1 MKEVRYP
8 VASGKFYPSQPKALI
23 EKIES
28 CFNQAINKLPAISKE
43 KPSKPI
49 GLVVPHAGYEFSGKV
64 SAWAYSE
71 LAKEGLPD
79 LVVIIGPNHTGMGG
93 GIALML
99 EGSWKTPLG
108 EVLIDED
115 LGKLLHEDIMDI
127 DKSAHLYEH
136 SIEVQLPFLQFL
148 YGKAGRKIS
157 FVPICMGIQ
166 DLKATIQV
174 GKIIASAIKRVEKRT
189 FVIASSDFSHVGFNY
204 MSLPPRGIPVN
215 QWAESQDKKA
225 IEKILALDEKALIE
239 TVSRNNISMCGYGAV
254 GAMLFA
260 LKALGAS
267 EAKLLNYST
276 SYEIMPSNSCV
287 GYAAILIK

>member
-23 EKIES
+23 KKIES
-28 CFNQAINKLPAISKE
+28 CFIQSANKLPAISKE
-43 KPSKPI
+43 KPSKPM
-49 GLVVPHAGYEFSGKV
+49 GLVVPHAGYEFSGRV
-64 SAWAYSE
+64 SAWAYGE
-71 LAKEGLPD
+71 LAKEGLAD
-79 LVVIIGPNHTGMGG
+79 AIIIIGPNHTGMGSG
-93 GIALML
+93 VALML
-99 EGSWKTPLG
+99 EGSWTTPLG
-108 EVLIDED
+108 EVPIDEE
-115 LGKLLHEDIMDI
+115 LGKLIHEDIIDV

-148 YGKAGRKIS
+148 YGKAGRKFS

-166 DLKATIQV
+166 DLKAATRV
-174 GKIIASAIKRVEKRT
+174 GEIVANAVGRTEKKT

-204 MSLPPRGIPVN
+204 MSSPPRGIPVN

-239 TVSRNNISMCGYGAV
+239 TVSKNNISMCGYGVV

-260 LKALGAS
+260 LKALGGS

-276 SYEIMPSNSCV
+276 SYEVMPSDSCV